1 MGLGSKNGGVRAGSV
16 IKWSG
21 TVGQSSEGAGWL
33 VIDEVDRTSVRDFFF
48 FCRGGRRGLDPKAP
62 PNYLILLILHTS
74 AEIKKH

>member
-48 FCRGGRRGLDPKAP
+48 FA
-62 PNYLILLILHTS
+62 
-74 AEIKKH
+74 AEVGVV